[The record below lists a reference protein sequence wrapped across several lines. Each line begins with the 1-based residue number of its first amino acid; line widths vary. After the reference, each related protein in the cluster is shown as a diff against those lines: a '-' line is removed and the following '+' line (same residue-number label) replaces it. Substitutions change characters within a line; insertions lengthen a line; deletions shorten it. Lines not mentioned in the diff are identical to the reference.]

1 MKYDTT
7 PPDGSALYSEGSQAH
22 DTSIRT
28 MKMDL
33 LRHEHILG
41 RLSVNQKVL
50 AADLAAELSVSVE
63 TIRRDL
69 ITLESYGRLRRIHGG
84 AVPALAHQDRPI
96 IERSRIAFREKAVIA
111 RLALAR
117 LRPGMSLFL
126 DTGTTTLALA
136 RELGSL
142 AGLTVYTNSL
152 DIALIVGTFG
162 QHHARV
168 SGGQLRS
175 NDNALVGYDTL
186 DFARKYRFDIAFMG
200 IAAIDAE
207 CGFMDFDDHEA
218 ELRRVLVRQATHR
231 VMLADHL
238 KFGRQAR
245 VPTLAFAAVDSLIT
259 DEPPPEPYS
268 TAFARAGIEVVHG

>member
-1 MKYDTT
+1 
-7 PPDGSALYSEGSQAH
+7 
-22 DTSIRT
+22 
-28 MKMDL
+28 MDQ

-41 RLSVNQKVL
+41 RLSANRKVL
-50 AADLAAELSVSVE
+50 AADLATELSVSVE

-69 ITLESYGRLRRIHGG
+69 IALERHALLRRIHGG

-96 IERSRIAFREKAVIA
+96 IERSRIAFREKTLIA
-111 RLALAR
+111 RLALGR

-142 AGLTVYTNSL
+142 AGLSVYTNSL
-152 DIALIVGTFG
+152 DIALVIGQFG
-162 QHHARV
+162 QHQARV

-186 DFARKYRFDIAFMG
+186 EFARKYRFDIAFMG

-207 CGFMDFDDHEA
+207 AGFMDFDDHEA
-218 ELRRVLVRQATHR
+218 ELRRVLVRQATQR
-231 VMLADHL
+231 VILADHL

-245 VPTLAFAAVDSLIT
+245 LHTLDFAAVDTLIT
-259 DEPPPEPYS
+259 DGPPPETYA
-268 TAFARAGIEVVHG
+268 TAFARAGLEVNHG